1 MKSKRILG
9 RMLAKE
15 LTPEELA
22 QVSGSDTVVVASRD
36 ALAAGS
42 GDEGDTSPPLS
53 TLLATLPD
61 YHEDR

>member
-1 MKSKRILG
+1 MKSKRILS
-9 RMLAKE
+9 RVLAKE

-22 QVSGSDTVVVASRD
+22 QVSGSDTVVTASQN

-42 GDEGDTSPPLS
+42 GDEGDPVPLS
-53 TLLATLPD
+53 TLVATLPD